1 LERFLENAAA
11 NALDAIA
18 LLDGI
23 GYTYCMVGGEP
34 MHERFYTVEEMAEV
48 ARVSP
53 GAVRYWIRTGRLR
66 GVKLGRQWRIRQAD
80 AEAFLGQGTEAPRE
94 GGEHD
99 SFSTDHD

>member
-1 LERFLENAAA
+1 
-11 NALDAIA
+11 
-18 LLDGI
+18 
-23 GYTYCMVGGEP
+23 

-80 AEAFLGQGTEAPRE
+80 AEAFLGQGTEAPRK